1 MHKAII
7 ISAPSGA
14 GKTTIVKALLEQVP
28 ELEFS
33 VSACTRAPRNGEANG
48 KDYWFITPEEFRAR
62 VANNE
67 LVEWQEV
74 YPGSYYG
81 TLRSE
86 LERIWS
92 KGNAVIFEVDA
103 VGGINLKKYFGE
115 EALSVFIRPPS
126 IETLKTRLQNRNTD
140 DATSIDRRMAKAMF
154 ELSFAENFDEIVVND
169 SLDDAI
175 SLVVRLVRNFLPQ

>member
-1 MHKAII
+1 MNKAII

-33 VSACTRAPRNGEANG
+33 VSACTRAPRNGEVNG
-48 KDYWFITPEEFRAR
+48 QDYWFITPEEFRAK
-62 VANNE
+62 VANDE

-74 YPGSYYG
+74 YPGSFYG
-81 TLRSE
+81 TLKAE
-86 LERIWS
+86 LERIWG
-92 KGNAVIFEVDA
+92 KGHAVIFEVDA
-103 VGGINLKKYFGE
+103 IGGINLKKYFGKD
-115 EALSVFIRPPS
+115 ALSVFIRPPS
-126 IETLKTRLQNRNTD
+126 IETLKTRLQSRNTD
-140 DATSIDRRMAKAMF
+140 NAASIERRMAKAMF